1 MSSLQRIFPL
11 CFKMVESFENL
22 GNILHGWAID
32 KVQKSLAK
40 TLNRSEKKEEERYSC
55 FC

>member
-1 MSSLQRIFPL
+1 
-11 CFKMVESFENL
+11 MVESFENL

-40 TLNRSEKKEEERYSC
+40 ALNRSEKKEEERCSC
-55 FC
+55 LF